1 MCTVDAGSPAWL
13 EEERAWRP
21 PQHLKAQTWKE
32 LLWLC
37 VALVRTQSHSQGGW
51 KMDSSVPSRAHSNAV
66 AGGRELAVCAMAS
79 PGLGHHSVR
88 QPGGKHPPC
97 SCGTHRV
104 LLVTG
109 HSEILDLEGRSPRRQ
124 QSRTLQ
130 RGPLST
136 ASVQCRVRMS

>member
-1 MCTVDAGSPAWL
+1 
-13 EEERAWRP
+13 
-21 PQHLKAQTWKE
+21 
-32 LLWLC
+32 
-37 VALVRTQSHSQGGW
+37 
-51 KMDSSVPSRAHSNAV
+51 MDSSVPSRAHSNAV